1 MAGLCPW
8 GMRTAFTFLTLGLP
22 EPHRR
27 ISKGQVRVLPFL
39 KGCDGNAETR
49 QRKRKLTDNTMT
61 DFDISEVASE
71 IEDMSYQEK
80 MEYLDDLRND
90 LQQQLDAVDLLISDL
105 QTEHDSQITAVVY
118 ADIDKYIQENKLGD
132 KITFENQYYY
142 FNYGGYQYSGLLFVD
157 DDDNCNFRIEPHNI
171 LNNAKAANAIT
182 TLGDAIGIPATDN
195 RVEISADARDIAA
208 KIIDVL
214 KKIGV

>member
-27 ISKGQVRVLPFL
+27 ISKGQVRVLPLL

-80 MEYLDDLRND
+80 MEYLEDLWDD
-90 LQQQLDAVDLLISDL
+90 LQQRLAAVDLLISDL

-142 FNYGGYQYSGLLFVD
+142 FNYGGCMFRSWLFVD
-157 DDDNCNFRIEPHNI
+157 DDGNCKFFIEPHEI

-182 TLGDAIGIPATDN
+182 TLGDAIGILATDN
-195 RVEISADARDIAA
+195 IVEISADARDIAT